1 MKINQ
6 RRNEFALTDVKL
18 GIQDGGKQ
26 SIMNKSIKDLS
37 RRFLLVEKH
46 SIFYYLKQN
55 MIYKKNE
62 IVETPINAS
71 KRFVVCPYK
80 LARGDPSRHKDVA
93 KVL

>member
-6 RRNEFALTDVKL
+6 RRNEFALTDVNL

-62 IVETPINAS
+62 TAETPINAS
-71 KRFVVCPYK
+71 KRFVLCSYN

-93 KVL
+93 KAS